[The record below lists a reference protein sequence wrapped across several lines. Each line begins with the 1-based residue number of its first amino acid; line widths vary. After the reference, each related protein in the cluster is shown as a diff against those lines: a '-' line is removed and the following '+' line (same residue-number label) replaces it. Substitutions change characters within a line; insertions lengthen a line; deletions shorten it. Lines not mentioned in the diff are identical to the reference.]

1 MKALSGLLFLLLAF
15 VAASSTSSETT
26 ELPAC
31 ALVCLEG
38 ALENS
43 TCAITNQTCICLNT
57 SLQIDLTTCVAK
69 SCTFPESLITQNV
82 TETACGAPIRNKSKP
97 LYTMSI
103 CLCTIS
109 GAIVVLRF
117 TSKLLANSEFALDD
131 FFIAM
136 SLVVDISI
144 NVLIV
149 TGLISNGLGR
159 DIWTL
164 TPEQI
169 THFLRIFYTTEVF
182 YLAQVAVLKL
192 SLLFFYLRIF
202 PGTSIQRLLWGTIIL
217 TLCFG
222 IIFVFISIFQC
233 QPIDYYWNKWDGE
246 HHGTC
251 INGNGFTWANAA
263 ISIVLDGWMLAL
275 PISQLF
281 KLQLHWKKKVGVGIM
296 FVVGTIVTIVSI
308 LRLQSL
314 VHFSKTSNPSWDDL
328 TICVWSDIEIN
339 VGIVCACMPH
349 LRLLLIRFFP
359 KLLGTSQH
367 SNNRYHVNNSHSHV
381 EGNISV
387 IRTGKPLNSN
397 QSGSSATGI
406 TYSQT
411 YVVQWGEQDETKSI
425 QMSDLD
431 RDVLNSSGRVS
442 EIEL

>member
-1 MKALSGLLFLLLAF
+1 
-15 VAASSTSSETT
+15 
-26 ELPAC
+26 
-31 ALVCLEG
+31 
-38 ALENS
+38 
-43 TCAITNQTCICLNT
+43 
-57 SLQIDLTTCVAK
+57 
-69 SCTFPESLITQNV
+69 
-82 TETACGAPIRNKSKP
+82 
-97 LYTMSI
+97 
-103 CLCTIS
+103 
-109 GAIVVLRF
+109 
-117 TSKLLANSEFALDD
+117 
-131 FFIAM
+131 M

-296 FVVGTIVTIVSI
+296 FVVGT
-308 LRLQSL
+308 
-314 VHFSKTSNPSWDDL
+314 
-328 TICVWSDIEIN
+328 
-339 VGIVCACMPH
+339 M
-349 LRLLLIRFFP
+349 
-359 KLLGTSQH
+359 
-367 SNNRYHVNNSHSHV
+367 
-381 EGNISV
+381 
-387 IRTGKPLNSN
+387 
-397 QSGSSATGI
+397 
-406 TYSQT
+406 
-411 YVVQWGEQDETKSI
+411 
-425 QMSDLD
+425 
-431 RDVLNSSGRVS
+431 
-442 EIEL
+442 